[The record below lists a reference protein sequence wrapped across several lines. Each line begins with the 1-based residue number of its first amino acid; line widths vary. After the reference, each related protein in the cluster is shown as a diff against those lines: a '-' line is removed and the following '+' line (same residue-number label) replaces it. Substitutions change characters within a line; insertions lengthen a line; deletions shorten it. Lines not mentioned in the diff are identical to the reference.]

1 MASNLSPRDQIE
13 TLMNE
18 SFGERNNRKFLRICV
33 TEFDSGSG
41 AEQTRFLEEFFY
53 LSDEECV
60 EVCRG
65 LINGL
70 KPFASRRADRE
81 GRPKSVTVGPNG
93 ARNNARPNAP
103 AQERELVHN

>member
-1 MASNLSPRDQIE
+1 MASTLSPREQIE

-18 SFGERNNRKFLRICV
+18 SFGERSNRKFLRLCI
-33 TEFDSGSG
+33 TEFDTNSG

-53 LSDEECV
+53 LSDDECV

-65 LINGL
+65 LINSL

-81 GRPKSVTVGPNG
+81 GRPKCVTAGPNPG
-93 ARNNARPNAP
+93 RTAPRSNAP
-103 AQERELVHN
+103 SQDRELVHH